1 MAERKERKV
10 AKKKK
15 NRKGPAKKKKK
26 KFPNF
31 GLCACTKLKKCTFLH
46 LISGKSTF
54 KVGNDLFVKINTNLE
69 SLQPKK

>member
-15 NRKGPAKKKKK
+15 SERASKKKKK
-26 KFPNF
+26 KCPNF

-54 KVGNDLFVKINTNLE
+54 KVGNYLFVKINTNLE